1 MLKQNTGVSKR
12 RAIEFHSTKACF
24 QDNKTYRCRSR
35 ANAVGPYV
43 TTMCSAGDHHSE
55 TTIFSS
61 IIRQYKNKQI
71 IKIYCKCKLQNVL
84 ASVYVCV
91 LGVLRLNRLGWF
103 FAYRRLN
110 LSEQKIWIFPSWYF
124 TLFQDRAH
132 YSDIITQFAE
142 RS

>member
-1 MLKQNTGVSKR
+1 MVKQNPGVSKR
-12 RAIEFHSTKACF
+12 RTIEFQSTEVCF
-24 QDNKTYRCRSR
+24 QDNKTYRCRSQ
-35 ANAVGPYV
+35 ANAVVPYV
-43 TTMCSAGDHHSE
+43 TTEGLTTMCSAARQHSR
-55 TTIFSS
+55 FSS
-61 IIRQYKNKQI
+61 IIGQYKNKEI

-84 ASVYVCV
+84 VSVYV
-91 LGVLRLNRLGWF
+91 LGILRLNQLGWL

-110 LSEQKIWIFPSWYF
+110 LSEQNIWIFPSWYF